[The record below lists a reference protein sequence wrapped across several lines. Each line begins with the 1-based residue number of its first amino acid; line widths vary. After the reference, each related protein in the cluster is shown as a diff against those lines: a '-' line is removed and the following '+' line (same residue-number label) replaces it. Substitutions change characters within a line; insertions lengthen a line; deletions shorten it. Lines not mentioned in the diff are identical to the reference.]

1 VNGRKGKYAQGG
13 TPLTAQATKF
23 YSDEEYHEMA
33 MKLNPD
39 WVEQLMDLPVG
50 WTVFD
55 FSETE

>member
-1 VNGRKGKYAQGG
+1 M
-13 TPLTAQATKF
+13 TAQATKF